1 METQTQPEAQI
12 QLSDL
17 EEDIRLLES
26 SLEEPTVSDSAV
38 PTAPAKAITHGNRFV
53 QMKTYLFDR
62 YEFRLNSWSLD
73 LEYKSNGDEFFL
85 PLNNNDL
92 EVELL
97 EQGFKGIRDNLQSL
111 LRSSR
116 IPRYNP
122 LEAYLEN
129 CPKWSPN
136 QPDFIEQL
144 AGFVVAKDQPWF
156 NLQFK
161 KMLVRS
167 LACGLNRIPF
177 NKQCFTLASPQ
188 NDGKSSFLRFLCP
201 KPLEAFLKEDIEFD
215 SKDGRWALCT
225 NLFINLD
232 ELASLSKSDINR
244 VKAFLTTNF
253 IKERLPYDRSNTRQP
268 RIANFLAS
276 TNKVDFLT
284 DETGNVRWLI
294 FEIDSVRHDNGGQSG
309 YEKQI
314 DLDKVYGQAFYL
326 LESGFQF
333 QLTSEELKRSERVN
347 KSFLSKGAE
356 AEFIEKLFSA
366 ATEAEHEAFLTA
378 TEIAQEIVG
387 TTTLAIAP
395 SRVGKALTMLGF
407 PVIRKHSSKSGNTVN
422 GYYINR
428 NT

>member
-1 METQTQPEAQI
+1 MESQTQPEAQI

-17 EEDIRLLES
+17 EKDIRLLES
-26 SLEEPTVSDSAV
+26 SLVEPTGSDSAV
-38 PTAPAKAITHGNRFV
+38 PTAPGKSSTHGNRFV
-53 QMKTYLFDR
+53 EMKTYLFDR
-62 YEFRLNSWSLD
+62 YEFQLNGWSLE
-73 LEYKSNGDEFFL
+73 LEHKSKGDELFL

-97 EQGFKGIRDNLQSL
+97 EQGFKGIRDNLQCL

-177 NKQCFTLASPQ
+177 NKYCFTLVGNQ
-188 NDGKSSFLRFLCP
+188 NDGKSSFLRFICP
-201 KPLEAFLKEDIEFD
+201 KPLLAFFKENIEFD
-215 SKDGRWALCT
+215 SKDGRWALCS

-232 ELASLSKSDINR
+232 ELASLSRSDINR
-244 VKAFLTTNF
+244 VKAFLTTDT
-253 IKERLPYDRSNTRQP
+253 IKERLPYDRSNTRQA

-276 TNKVDFLT
+276 TNNLNFLT

-294 FEIDSVRHDNGGQSG
+294 FEIDSIKHDNGGSNG
-309 YEKQI
+309 YAQKI

-326 LESGFQF
+326 LENGFQF
-333 QLTSEELKRSERVN
+333 QPTAEELQKSERVN
-347 KSFLSKGAE
+347 KSFLSKSAE
-356 AEFIEKLFSA
+356 AEFIQKLFSA

-407 PVIRKHSSKSGNTVN
+407 SVIRKHSPKSGNTVN

-428 NT
+428 NI